1 MDTVTMNIAAHRNV
15 EAAVGERDRLA
26 KLMEC
31 AGSIGSN
38 AGMFGRVPNGAR
50 AAAAL
55 SAAVASV
62 TQQVSEGGRTVDDIG
77 SSAAAAA
84 RIGEQSDQQ
93 AERALARAR
102 VAALG
107 HFDAMAGSQQRTA
120 TRVEQA
126 ETLARA
132 GGW

>member
-1 MDTVTMNIAAHRNV
+1 MSTITMNIDAHRNV
-15 EAAVGERDRLA
+15 ETAVGERDRLSA
-26 KLMEC
+26 LMEC
-31 AGSIGSN
+31 AGKIGSD

-62 TQQVSEGGRTVDDIG
+62 TQQVTEGGRTVDDIR

-84 RIGEQSDQQ
+84 RIGEQSDQE
-93 AERALARAR
+93 AERTLAQARA
-102 VAALG
+102 VALG
-107 HFDAMAGSQQRTA
+107 NFDAVAGSRQRTA

-126 ETLARA
+126 EDLGRA

>member
-26 KLMEC
+26 KLME
-31 AGSIGSN
+31 ATGSIGSN

-50 AAAAL
+50 AAAVL
-55 SAAVASV
+55 SAAVAGV
-62 TQQVSEGGRTVDDIG
+62 TQQVSEGGRTVDDIR

-84 RIGEQSDQQ
+84 QIGEQSDQE
-93 AERALARAR
+93 AERALAQARA
-102 VAALG
+102 AALG
-107 HFDAMAGSQQRTA
+107 HFDA
-120 TRVEQA
+120 
-126 ETLARA
+126 ETSARA